1 MKLIPTILL
10 LLSITLSLQAQ
21 FTMTKLT
28 CEYMDN
34 PTVVDEKTPHLSW
47 INHAKPGERGQKQT
61 AYQIRVASSI
71 KKLRSPDLWNSGK
84 ILSDASTHIK
94 YAGKALTSR
103 TDCHWQVRVWD
114 INGKVSAWSPVNTWR
129 MGLLDPSD
137 WTADWIG
144 APWQGDEAL
153 PKPPG
158 GPDARPQVMPPP
170 APLLRKQINL
180 SKKIRKAIVY
190 TTGLGYFEF
199 YANGH
204 KVSDDLLVPNLTNY
218 DKRPQLPK
226 AFISLPDEFR
236 DYQVMYLAYDLTPF
250 LHIGQNAIG
259 AILGNGFYNAPKFWT
274 ASYGSPRFL
283 AQLFVTYQDG
293 TEEIIRSDTSW
304 KVSKSAITSDLV
316 YHGEVYDSR
325 NEQPD
330 WCIPGLNDASWESA
344 VLRRRPFGRLVAHTS
359 PTDKITK
366 TYQPLKIE
374 KLSNGHY
381 KVDFAEEI
389 SGWVRLK
396 NVTAPTGHQI
406 KITFNA
412 NVYSGDNTFTFNG
425 QKNQT
430 YAPRFNWFVFSGVD
444 IENWYGELLPEN
456 IQAEAI
462 NTDVKENAVFETSNP
477 LFNQINQIW
486 RRSQLD
492 NMHGAIASDCPHRE
506 RSPYTGDGQVACQT
520 VMHNFDAR
528 AFYKKWIRD
537 MLSAQ
542 IPATGYVPNGA
553 PWQPG
558 CGGGVAWGSAIQI
571 IPWEFYQQYGDPD
584 ILKENYE
591 GMTGYMRYM
600 STWVNAAGIMYS
612 QRTGLDG
619 KILKWWNLGDWA
631 GYDDHLPPDE
641 MVHTFYYWLGADITA
656 KTALI
661 LGKTDDAA
669 RYKHIAE
676 QTRLAFMHTFYNEA
690 TGSFG
695 KYGANIFALKMG
707 VLAEQ
712 YQRVMQALQHDIAA
726 ADGHLDTGIFGTR
739 YFFEVLAEHGLNE
752 WAYNA
757 MNKTTYPSFGHWI
770 ALGSTTTREQWD
782 ETGSFNHPMFGGGLS
797 WFYRNLAGMRSD
809 ETAPGYKKIIFK
821 PMPAGDI
828 KQVKYTTE
836 TNYGRAGISWNTSN
850 GLEVELE
857 VPVGSTA
864 RLYFPKQGV
873 NKVLEHGQEIS
884 TSTYVKKEKE
894 EDGYDVFSMESGKYL
909 FTASK

>member
-1 MKLIPTILL
+1 
-10 LLSITLSLQAQ
+10 
-21 FTMTKLT
+21 
-28 CEYMDN
+28 MDN

-84 ILSDASTHIK
+84 IRSDASTHIK

>member
-10 LLSITLSLQAQ
+10 LAITLSLHAQ
-21 FTMTKLT
+21 LTLTKLS

-47 INHAKPGERGQKQT
+47 INLAKPGERGQKQT
-61 AYQIRVASSI
+61 AYQIRVASTT
-71 KKLRSPDLWNSGK
+71 KKLKSPDLWNSGK
-84 ILSDASTHIK
+84 ILSDQSNRIP
-94 YAGKALTSR
+94 YGGVELRSR
-103 TDCHWQVRVWD
+103 MDCFWQVRTWD
-114 INGKVSAWSPVNTWR
+114 KAGRVSAWSPVATWR
-129 MGLLDPSD
+129 MGLLRESD
-137 WTADWIG
+137 WIAQWIG
-144 APWQGDEAL
+144 APWQGDEAM

-158 GPDARPQVMPPP
+158 GPDARPQQMPPP
-170 APLLRKQINL
+170 APLLRKQVTIK
-180 SKKIRKAIVY
+180 KKIKKAVVY

-199 YANGH
+199 YTNGQ
-204 KVSDDLLVPNLTNY
+204 KVSDDLLVPNQTNY
-218 DKRPQLPK
+218 DRRPQLPA

-236 DYQVMYLAYDLTPF
+236 DYQVMYLAYDLTS
-250 LHIGQNAIG
+250 LLKNGENVIG

-283 AQLFVTYQDG
+283 AQLHLTYQDG
-293 TEEIIRSDTSW
+293 SEETVISDQSW
-304 KVSKSAITSDLV
+304 KAARSAIISDLV
-316 YHGEVYDSR
+316 YHGEVYDAR

-330 WCIPGLNDASWESA
+330 WCKPGFDDSRWEPVA
-344 VLRRRPFGRLVAHTS
+344 LRRKPYGRLVAHTS

-366 TYQPLKIE
+366 VYQPLKIV
-374 KLSNGHY
+374 KLDNGHY
-381 KVDFAEEI
+381 LVDFAEEI

-396 NVTAPTGHQI
+396 NMTAPAGHEI
-406 KITFNA
+406 KIHFNA
-412 NVYSGDNTFTFNG
+412 NVYSGDNTYIYNG
-425 QKNQT
+425 MPGQS

-444 IENWYGELLPEN
+444 IDNWYGELKPEN

-477 LFNQINQIW
+477 LFNKINQIW

-600 STWVNAAGIMYS
+600 STWVNATGIMYS

-619 KILKWWNLGDWA
+619 KVLKWWNLGDWA

-661 LGKTDDAA
+661 LGKPDDAA
-669 RYKHIAE
+669 RYKSIAE

-707 VLAEQ
+707 VLPGQ
-712 YQRVMQALQHDIAA
+712 YQRVMQALQKDIAA
-726 ADGHLDTGIFGTR
+726 ADGHLNTGIFGTR

-752 WAYNA
+752 LAYNA

-809 ETAPGYKKIIFK
+809 ESAPGYKKIIFK

-828 KQVKYTTE
+828 KQVKYFTE
-836 TNYGRAGISWNTSN
+836 TNYGKAGISWNTSN
-850 GLEVELE
+850 GLEVELA

-864 RLYFPKQGV
+864 LLYFPKQGV
-873 NKVLEHGQEIS
+873 NKILEHGQEIS
-884 TSTYVKKEKE
+884 TSTYAKKEKE
-894 EDGYDVFSMESGKYL
+894 EDGYDVFSVESGKYL